1 MRVGFGARQGQARAA
16 LIVAAL
22 LAGGCASDPNR
33 AAAQRS
39 ANACTAAIYRAD
51 PQAAEEACT
60 NTLALV
66 RDAKLGAR
74 DEATAL
80 YDLALVKRRIG
91 KLDEA
96 EEGFKEALALEEKI
110 SGPISARTGRRLAE
124 LAATLAQADR
134 WSEGF
139 QYVDRLPEIGD
150 LYTGSE
156 RKFVAGL
163 LYAYADKAEE
173 MSRQNAGALRAGAD
187 KLGFKAEEVR
197 WHP

>member
-1 MRVGFGARQGQARAA
+1 MSVVVVAGA
-16 LIVAAL
+16 
-22 LAGGCASDPNR
+22 CASDPNR

-51 PQAAEEACT
+51 PKAAEEACT
-60 NTLALV
+60 TTLTIV
-66 RDAKLGAR
+66 RSAQLGAR
-74 DEATAL
+74 DEATAV

-96 EEGFKEALALEEKI
+96 EAGFKEALALEEKI

-150 LYTGSE
+150 LYAGAE

-173 MSRQNAGALRAGAD
+173 MSRQNAATLRAGAD
-187 KLGFKAEEVR
+187 KLGFKPEEVR
-197 WHP
+197 WSP